1 MVMMMVLI
9 RMMVTTLVKN
19 RRSKG
24 LAAGSE
30 IWETLLLHLKC
41 YPPLSLSVIVLIN
54 HCILSVT
61 SVVIFSSIYPSSLSV
76 VKRPIIIVFLC
87 FCHYFFIRISEVNH
101 KSLSSMSVIVA
112 INICHQ
118 YFICHQRCY
127 HWCFLVSFYY
137 SGNAFEG
144 TQHIYRAG
152 GWWCDRHL
160 SKEAGDPLEEAAAAP

>member
-1 MVMMMVLI
+1 MIVFLCLCHHFSICTSEVP
-9 RMMVTTLVKN
+9 TTVIVCHHCIFMFVSSHLY
-19 RRSKG
+19 
-24 LAAGSE
+24 
-30 IWETLLLHLKC
+30 LKC
-41 YPPLSLSVIVLIN
+41 PPLSLSVIVLIN

-61 SVVIFSSIYPSSLSV
+61 SVVIFSSIYSSSLSV
-76 VKRPIIIVFLC
+76 VKRPIIIVFLS

-101 KSLSSMSVIVA
+101 QSLSSMSVIVA

-118 YFICHQRCY
+118 YFICHQCCY

-137 SGNAFEG
+137 SENAFEG